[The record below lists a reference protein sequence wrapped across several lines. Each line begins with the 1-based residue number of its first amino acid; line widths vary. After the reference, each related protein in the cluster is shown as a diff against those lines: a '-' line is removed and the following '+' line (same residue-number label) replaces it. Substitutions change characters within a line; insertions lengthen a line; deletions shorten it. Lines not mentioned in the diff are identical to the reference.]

1 MVKQL
6 VSKEVEDYV
15 KNNPKSILL
24 DVRTEEEWVNDGKP
38 DGKKIGLTTH
48 FLSIQFA
55 DKSFNENFIED
66 FKKLNIQKDYEIL
79 TMCMGGV
86 RSQAAAEL
94 LSKEDYKCINI
105 SDCFLGSPEN
115 IGWKNSGLPC
125 KENE

>member
-66 FKKLNIQKDYEIL
+66 FKKLNIQKDHEIL

-94 LSKEDYKCINI
+94 LSKEDYNCTNV
-105 SDCFLGSPEN
+105 SDGFLGNTEN
-115 IGWKNSGLPC
+115 KGWKNSGLPS
-125 KENE
+125 K

>member
-24 DVRTEEEWVNDGKP
+24 DVRTEEEWSIDGKP
-38 DGKKIGLTTH
+38 DGEKMGLKTH
-48 FLSIQFA
+48 FLTIQFA
-55 DKSFNENFIED
+55 DKTFNENFIEE
-66 FKKLNIQKDYEIL
+66 FKKLNIQKDNEIL

-94 LSKEDYKCINI
+94 LTKENYKCINI
-105 SDCFLGSPEN
+105 SDGFLGNPESV
-115 IGWKNSGLPC
+115 GWKNSGLPS
-125 KENE
+125 K